1 MANKNEEA
9 APVSRAHI
17 MDEDG
22 KTGEWK
28 SQLLPAYQRRSRVAK
43 IANSLAIT
51 GRRENM
57 RTLLLRFRPATRFL
71 CSPALCKNK

>member
-1 MANKNEEA
+1 
-9 APVSRAHI
+9 VSRAHI

-28 SQLLPAYQRRSRVAK
+28 SQPLPAYQRRSRVAK
-43 IANSLAIT
+43 VANSRAIT
-51 GRRENM
+51 GTREDM

-71 CSPALCKNK
+71 CSPALFRNK